1 MAKPENR
8 LGELRMK
15 LDGEINRLLHTISPQ
30 AFDAYLASQL
40 VVNPKEVKD
49 TGTFESELEALEDL
63 SSSLENEMTRT
74 RLMVAIAHRI
84 QDRLDKCKYDLE
96 AAKHDLE
103 TAQTR
108 LDETK
113 ESLKVTDGWLKT
125 HQNMVE
131 KYNGLTRWGKLKFAF
146 SDVPLH
152 MLLTQ

>member
-1 MAKPENR
+1 MANPDKR
-8 LGELRMK
+8 LDDLRMR
-15 LDGEINRLLHTISPQ
+15 LEDEITRLMHTISPQ
-30 AFDAYLASQL
+30 AFNAYLAYAASQR
-40 VVNPKEVKD
+40 VVAPKVGNDKD
-49 TGTFESELEALEDL
+49 TFESELEALEDL
-63 SSSLENEMTRT
+63 SSSLENEMTRS
-74 RLMVAIAHRI
+74 RLMAAIAHRI
-84 QDRLDKCKYDLE
+84 QDRLDKCKHDHE
-96 AAKHDLE
+96 ATKKE
-103 TAQTR
+103 